1 MGRNT
6 GFAPCVVA
14 EIVNTFIYLSTN
26 KGTLT
31 SFSADPSGTQLN
43 VFFPTNGNGVENLGF
58 EKQVCVKNHSCF
70 LCSALQQM
78 L

>member
-31 SFSADPSGTQLN
+31 SFSADPSATQLN
-43 VFFPTNGNGVENLGF
+43 VFVTIDVNVVENLGF
-58 EKQVCVKNHSCF
+58 DK
-70 LCSALQQM
+70 
-78 L
+78 